1 MILNIKTMGDSLNMI
16 FRMVSIIF
24 LETLN
29 QTFTEVHRQVFIF
42 HELQQMLLQSWVPV
56 IYYLT
61 FLQSTL
67 CLGLLWEEP
76 SPWCDKPR
84 KCYSEWVFLW
94 EGNPPP
100 KTEGYPKWNFKSW
113 NSIAFQSDIDH
124 LLQMLDEKFCVKNGY
139 SCCRVLG
146 CHHQS
151 FSSSMCHEEFEMTW
165 VDFSF
170 LVIKTIWF
178 SLNFFSQSFG
188 LWSLQLFNW

>member
-1 MILNIKTMGDSLNMI
+1 MSYNKCCFNHEFQWYTISL
-16 FRMVSIIF
+16 FC
-24 LETLN
+24 N
-29 QTFTEVHRQVFIF
+29 QPSVWDYYEKN
-42 HELQQMLLQSWVPV
+42 LLLDVTNQENVTQNEFF
-56 IYYLT
+56 YEKGT
-61 FLQSTL
+61 
-67 CLGLLWEEP
+67 
-76 SPWCDKPR
+76 
-84 KCYSEWVFLW
+84 
-94 EGNPPP
+94 PP

-178 SLNFFSQSFG
+178 PLNFFSQSFG